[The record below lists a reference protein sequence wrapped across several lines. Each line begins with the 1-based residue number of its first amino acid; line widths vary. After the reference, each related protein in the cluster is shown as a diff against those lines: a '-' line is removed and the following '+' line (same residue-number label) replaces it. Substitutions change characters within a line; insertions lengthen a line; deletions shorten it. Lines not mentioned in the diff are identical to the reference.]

1 MRILGAP
8 ASTQN
13 IVRRAKQHFLSL
25 KKKFEET
32 PFAYHPF
39 PPIKNQEA
47 HVLTL

>member
-25 KKKFEET
+25 KKKFEEA
-32 PFAYHPF
+32 PFAYHSF
-39 PPIKNQEA
+39 SPIKNHEA
-47 HVLTL
+47 HALTV